1 MARGASRTYQWC
13 DGCRRSYR
21 LDECPEGLC
30 PFCSL
35 STRSMGKFEAIARGI
50 MANELTVS
58 DIRGKH
64 RQLIRLIWTRNGM
77 GEQYYRVIRPDIA
90 YTKFESRVTDL
101 LMQGA
106 EEGWVTF
113 ILPPAPSNDESLY
126 RIEFADEE
134 RFVQELANLFQGAE
148 SEA

>member
-1 MARGASRTYQWC
+1 MAKSASRTYLWC
-13 DGCRRSYR
+13 DGCRRSYNPN
-21 LDECPEGLC
+21 ECPEGLC

-35 STRSMGKFEAIARGI
+35 PARPMGKFEAIARGI

-77 GEQYYRVIRPDIA
+77 GEQYYRVIQPNIA
-90 YTKFESRVTDL
+90 YTKFEARVTDL
-101 LMQGA
+101 LMKGA

-113 ILPPAPSNDESLY
+113 ILPPAPTNDESLY
-126 RIEFADEE
+126 RIEFADED
-134 RFVQELANLFQGAE
+134 RFVLEMAALFQGEE
-148 SEA
+148 SES